1 MLLEDGEVA
10 THPMVLGELACGN
23 LARRH
28 ETLQL
33 LESLPAIPQATDRI
47 VREAIETRRLWG
59 KGIGWIDAHLVLACL
74 ISGVHLWTL
83 DRRLARIL

>member
-10 THPMVLGELACGN
+10 THPMVLGELACDN
-23 LARRH
+23 LARRRQ
-28 ETLQL
+28 TLQL

-47 VREAIETRRLWG
+47 VRETIETRRLWG
-59 KGIGWIDAHLVLACL
+59 KGICWIDAHLVVASL